1 MKRFSQSLT
10 AVAMASAL
18 ALGGA
23 TVAQAQIPMPAEIT
37 VDGVKYQKQADGSYK
52 AEEKNDGLPTPPNLT
67 ADQAQAAW
75 DKQQENA
82 DDNTAEDTAEDP
94 NIPAPATK
102 QDDEGNTWYQS
113 MQDPSVYVK
122 DASQVNEPITD
133 QMRADYNKA
142 FGVPTNEG
150 IPNPA
155 TKVDKNGNTC
165 YQHLQDPNVYVKDRN
180 QVNEPITDEMRA
192 ECVFDETT
200 PDDGNTTGSDKKKLA
215 WLALPAALIIG
226 GIIWHLAN
234 DGKTYVQDENSK
246 AAPSEEEKAASDKM
260 LTENKDEVIAQGGQL
275 ADQGAADQ
283 SASDRGMLAQTGSN
297 TAARGL
303 AALAVVAMIAAGAFA
318 VRRKLFA

>member
-23 TVAQAQIPMPAEIT
+23 TVAQAQVPDEPGAGIPAPAVIT
-37 VDGVKYQKQADGSYK
+37 VDGVEYQKQADGSYK
-52 AEEKNDGLPTPPNLT
+52 SNPENGESATLT
-67 ADQAQAAW
+67 AEQAQAAW
-75 DKQQENA
+75 EKQQENA
-82 DDNTAEDTAEDP
+82 GEDTED
-94 NIPAPATK
+94 TEG
-102 QDDEGNTWYQS
+102 EGNENT
-113 MQDPSVYVK
+113 PGE
-122 DASQVNEPITD
+122 NP
-133 QMRADYNKA
+133 
-142 FGVPTNEG
+142 EG
-150 IPNPA
+150 IPAPA

-165 YQHLQDPNVYVKDRN
+165 YQHIQDPTVYVKDRN
-180 QVNEPITDEMRA
+180 KVNEPITDEMRA

-200 PDDGNTTGSDKKKLA
+200 PDETTPDFDKKKLA

-246 AAPSEEEKAASDKM
+246 DAPSEEEKAASDKM
-260 LTENKDEVIAQGGQL
+260 LAENKDEVIAQGGQL
-275 ADQGAADQ
+275 ADQGAADE
-283 SASDRGMLAQTGSN
+283 SANDRGMLAQTGSN

>member
-23 TVAQAQIPMPAEIT
+23 TVAQAETSVPDVIT
-37 VDGVKYQKQADGSYK
+37 VDGVEYKKQADGNYK
-52 AEEKNDGLPTPPNLT
+52 SNPEFGNPVELS
-67 ADQAQAAW
+67 ADQATAEW
-75 DKQQENA
+75 EKQQGNA
-82 DDNTAEDTAEDP
+82 DGDTAEDTAEDTD
-94 NIPAPATK
+94 IPAPATK

-150 IPNPA
+150 IPAPA
-155 TKVDKNGNTC
+155 TKVDKDGNTC
-165 YQHLQDPNVYVKDRN
+165 YQHIQDPTVYVKDRN

-192 ECVFDETT
+192 ECVFDETK
-200 PDDGNTTGSDKKKLA
+200 PEFDKKKLA
-215 WLALPAALIIG
+215 WLALPATLIIG
-226 GIIWHLAN
+226 GIVWHLAN
-234 DGKTYVQDENSK
+234 DGQTYVPSPDHK
-246 AAPSEEEKAASDKM
+246 GAPTPEEKAASDKM
-260 LTENKDEVIAQGGQL
+260 LQNNKDEVIAQGGKL
-275 ADQGAADQ
+275 AGDNTGNAAE
-283 SASDRGMLAQTGSN
+283 ANTDRGMLAQTGSN

>member
-23 TVAQAQIPMPAEIT
+23 TVAQAQIPAPAEIT

-52 AEEKNDGLPTPPNLT
+52 AEVKNDGLPAPEKLT
-67 ADQAQAAW
+67 AEQAQAAW
-75 DKQQENA
+75 EKQQENA
-82 DDNTAEDTAEDP
+82 DDDTEGDNTG
-94 NIPAPATK
+94 
-102 QDDEGNTWYQS
+102 DDETNPG
-113 MQDPSVYVK
+113 
-122 DASQVNEPITD
+122 D
-133 QMRADYNKA
+133 Q
-142 FGVPTNEG
+142 PEG

-200 PDDGNTTGSDKKKLA
+200 PDDENPTGSDKKKLA

-246 AAPSEEEKAASDKM
+246 DAPSEEEKAASDKM
-260 LTENKDEVIAQGGQL
+260 LAENKDEVIAQGGQL